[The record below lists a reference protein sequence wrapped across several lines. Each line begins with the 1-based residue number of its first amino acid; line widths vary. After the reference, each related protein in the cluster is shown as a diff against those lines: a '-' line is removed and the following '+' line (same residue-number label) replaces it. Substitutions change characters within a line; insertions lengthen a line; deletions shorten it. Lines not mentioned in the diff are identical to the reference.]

1 MLSGCCAQ
9 SGGDAQGHYSQ
20 YAQVPDVEKG
30 GGAAKKKATPA
41 KKKVNLPPKKKG
53 GPPGRKSVQED
64 SEVRCFFVVLGTMPR
79 LVVPCGGVGCPPR
92 FYLLRSDL
100 PTGGG

>member
-30 GGAAKKKATPA
+30 GGAAKKKAPV
-41 KKKVNLPPKKKG
+41 KKKANLPPKKKG
-53 GPPGRKSVQED
+53 GPPGRKSVQEE
-64 SEVRCFFVVLGTMPR
+64 SEVRCFFVVLALR
-79 LVVPCGGVGCPPR
+79 LWCLVVVLVARQG
-92 FYLLRSDL
+92 L
-100 PTGGG
+100 PSEK